1 MTDSDIDTND
11 TSDDNFDDATEA
23 AAVVDDA
30 VAAKGGKVADKSGK
44 ATIASADEAPEKKD
58 PEKPYWP
65 DDWRQK
71 VAERVAAGD
80 KKAYTR
86 ELKRLERI
94 SDPSGVYGMYREVE
108 GKLTS
113 GNLVRVPGKDATPE
127 DIAQYH
133 KAIGVPE
140 KPADYIPLIKLA
152 NGAVIGDDD
161 KKVIAELAERAHKVG
176 TSPAALNEVVDW
188 YYQKQEE
195 QAAALDEADDI
206 FRRESEQAL
215 KEELGATFKRKTT
228 AIAGLFA
235 TAPGGN
241 DIKNEGSLFSR
252 LMGGRTADGR
262 IIGNDPDMIR
272 FLVSLSHEIN
282 PSAMVVDDA
291 SAGGKSIDD
300 ELAEIQALRKTDK
313 RKYFSQ
319 QVQGREAELIAAKQK
334 IQARS

>member
-1 MTDSDIDTND
+1 MTDADIDVT
-11 TSDDNFDDATEA
+11 DDNFDNTTEVDPVEA
-23 AAVVDDA
+23 APAPTSAKTVP
-30 VAAKGGKVADKSGK
+30 AAKTADK
-44 ATIASADEAPEKKD
+44 TIATGDETAEKKD

-71 VAERVAAGD
+71 VAERVASGD
-80 KKAYTR
+80 KKAYAR

-94 SDPSGVYGMYREVE
+94 SDPSGVYGMYREAE

-140 KPADYIPLIKLA
+140 KPADYLPLIKLS

-161 KKVIAELAERAHKVG
+161 KAVIGELSERVHKVG
-176 TSPAALNEVVDW
+176 ASPAALNAVVDW

-195 QAAALDEADDI
+195 QAAALDEADDT
-206 FRRESEQAL
+206 FRRESELAL
-215 KEELGATFKRKTT
+215 KEELGATFKRKTS
-228 AIAGLFA
+228 AIAGLFSQ
-235 TAPGGN
+235 APGGS
-241 DIKNEGSLFSR
+241 DLKNENALITR
-252 LMGGRTADGR
+252 LMGGRMADGR
-262 IIGNDPDMIR
+262 IIGNDPDMVR

-300 ELAEIQALRKTDK
+300 ELAEIRALRKTDK